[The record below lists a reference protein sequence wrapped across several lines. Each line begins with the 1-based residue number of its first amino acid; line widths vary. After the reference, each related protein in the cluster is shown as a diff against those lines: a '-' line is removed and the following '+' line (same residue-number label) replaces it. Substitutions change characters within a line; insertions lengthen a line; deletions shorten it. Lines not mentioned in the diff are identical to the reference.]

1 MLSVEALCAHGSSK
15 VTNVTAD
22 TRSMA
27 ACTREHGCESYG
39 IRNNIDVAKCRM
51 RMFRGHDMING
62 TIRSGKYEVLRLQ
75 ITTFTQPVTHR
86 VVPVIR
92 DRTRKT
98 QDTTPT

>member
-1 MLSVEALCAHGSSK
+1 
-15 VTNVTAD
+15 
-22 TRSMA
+22 
-27 ACTREHGCESYG
+27 
-39 IRNNIDVAKCRM
+39 
-51 RMFRGHDMING
+51 MFRGHDMING